1 MNFPGSTATAE
12 NDRREHAASGR
23 PILAGIE
30 VREDDIESP
39 RGIDVVSAVVR
50 ASAVLIL
57 LLALGQFAHWWLNRP
72 PGGAGIGLLVGD
84 TIRLIVFAALLWAAG
99 ELATLV
105 VKTHHDIRA
114 SRILAARQT
123 YMLRQMGLASG
134 YLSSPDPADSR
145 RPDDRP

>member
-1 MNFPGSTATAE
+1 MNVPGSTAAAE
-12 NDRREHAASGR
+12 SDRREPAPTGR

-39 RGIDVVSAVVR
+39 RGINIVSAVVR

-123 YMLRQMGLASG
+123 YMLRQMGMASG
-134 YLSSPDPADSR
+134 YLAPPDPANR
-145 RPDDRP
+145 NRPDGQA